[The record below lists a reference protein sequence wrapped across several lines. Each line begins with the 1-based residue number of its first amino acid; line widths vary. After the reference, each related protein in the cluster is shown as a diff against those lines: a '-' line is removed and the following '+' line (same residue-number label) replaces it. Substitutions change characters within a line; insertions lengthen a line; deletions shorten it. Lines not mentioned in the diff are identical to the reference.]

1 MSNYLWNFNQSP
13 TGGFVS
19 FGTRQS
25 DPKSDLEE
33 ERAKNNG
40 EAILKKYRVKLALP
54 DIKTYYQNI

>member
-1 MSNYLWNFNQSP
+1 
-13 TGGFVS
+13 
-19 FGTRQS
+19 
-25 DPKSDLEE
+25 LEE